1 MPCKKIEMADPAQ
14 KPKRVGQ
21 QLEPNVLGSS
31 IYETKRC
38 WVPVST
44 NILGSS
50 IYATSTGYQ
59 QRYSQKS
66 KRVRESNHSQES
78 KRVYWVPVFTKPK
91 DTGFQYLRIYWVPV
105 STNILGS
112 SIYEYTGF
120 QYIRNLNRI
129 QAAVFAKIK
138 TGWRIHSLVKIHRK
152 TWKMWPRHFQMK
164 KFYWF

>member
-21 QLEPNVLGSS
+21 QLEPNILGSS
-31 IYETKRC
+31 IYETKRY

-50 IYATSTGYQ
+50 IYETSTGYQ

-66 KRVRESNHSQES
+66 KRVGESNHSQES
-78 KRVYWVPVFTKPK
+78 KRVYWVPVSTKPK

-105 STNILGS
+105 YTKPLLDTSSGTRKNQNGS
-112 SIYEYTGF
+112 ENPLSCKNSS
-120 QYIRNLNRI
+120 QN
-129 QAAVFAKIK
+129 
-138 TGWRIHSLVKIHRK
+138 
-152 TWKMWPRHFQMK
+152 M
-164 KFYWF
+164 